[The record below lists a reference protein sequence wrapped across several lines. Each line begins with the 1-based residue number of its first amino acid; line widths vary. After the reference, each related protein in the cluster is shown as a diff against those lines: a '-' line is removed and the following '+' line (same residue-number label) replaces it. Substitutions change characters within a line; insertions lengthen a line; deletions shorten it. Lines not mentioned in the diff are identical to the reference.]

1 MFILTKLLK
10 TVADSKPLLIASGL
24 TEALSVGVMI
34 RRSGYLQ
41 STFGGGNPPDLW
53 IGIPEEKLYNYLD
66 VIGDGGRETYRKI
79 NSWDFFP
86 YMPAYMIFY
95 GALLLIQCRS
105 AQASDISWLFLIA
118 MVCDIIETGTFNYAA
133 NQFPEHISSTI
144 VRLASIAN
152 ELKWV
157 SFGFG
162 AIGLVGLFVH
172 NSLKNAKAHQQ

>member
-86 YMPAYMIFY
+86 YMPAYM
-95 GALLLIQCRS
+95 
-105 AQASDISWLFLIA
+105 
-118 MVCDIIETGTFNYAA
+118 M
-133 NQFPEHISSTI
+133 
-144 VRLASIAN
+144 
-152 ELKWV
+152 
-157 SFGFG
+157 
-162 AIGLVGLFVH
+162 
-172 NSLKNAKAHQQ
+172 